1 MTPVVLKTPD
11 EISLQ
16 REAGRL
22 LAQVFAMLDGKIAEG
37 ISTLQINDL
46 AERYIVDELHAD
58 PRTCIV
64 PQNST
69 FDVML

>member
-11 EISLQ
+11 EISSQ

-46 AERYIVDELHAD
+46 AERYIVDELHA
-58 PRTCIV
+58 
-64 PQNST
+64 
-69 FDVML
+69 